1 MDAAKVGMRIQEAR
15 IAHNLTQAV
24 VAQKADIAT
33 KYLSN
38 VECGVR
44 LPRLETLVAIAN
56 AIGVDANS
64 LLVDVL
70 DVSTSIRASQ
80 LQEKISKLS
89 PENQKTA
96 LRVME
101 TLVDELSNQP
111 QH

>member
-1 MDAAKVGMRIQEAR
+1 MDAAKVGMRIQDAR

-38 VECGVR
+38 VERGER
-44 LPRLETLVAIAN
+44 SPRLETFVAIAN

-70 DVSTSIRASQ
+70 DVSTRIRASQ

-89 PENQKTA
+89 PEKQRVV
-96 LRVME
+96 LRMIE
-101 TLVDELSNQP
+101 ALVDELSDQP
-111 QH
+111 QR

>member
-1 MDAAKVGMRIQEAR
+1 M
-15 IAHNLTQAV
+15 
-24 VAQKADIAT
+24 
-33 KYLSN
+33 
-38 VECGVR
+38 
-44 LPRLETLVAIAN
+44 AIAN

-96 LRVME
+96 LCVME